1 MKNSIVLTCI
11 WTVFLACGSAKSNTE
26 KWIGDTKIN
35 LIRDKG
41 MPIRTIQ
48 YEGNGEILIYA
59 YQIIEH
65 SKNSNRIEKS
75 YWSYNYFYTNTEGK
89 IVSVRN
95 DKHHFPPQTID
106 YDKVVNLSL
115 ITKD

>member
-48 YEGNGEILIYA
+48 YEGNVEILIYA
-59 YQIIEH
+59 SQIIEH
-65 SKNSNRIEKS
+65 SKSSSRIEKS

-89 IVSVRN
+89 IVNVRN
-95 DKHHFPPQTID
+95 DQHNYPPQAID
-106 YDKVVNLSL
+106 DQKVANMNHGVKN
-115 ITKD
+115 